1 MIIGLTGGIACGKSI
16 VSDTLASLGLRVID
30 ADIIARDLVTK
41 DSPAL
46 NEIIGNF
53 GSSYLHP
60 DGTLNR
66 AKLGSLIFSSLK
78 DRLKLE
84 SILHPR
90 IIAEM
95 VREIDSARKANDDL
109 VVCAPLL
116 VEANI
121 THLVDVVWVVRSN
134 VRTMMR

>member
-1 MIIGLTGGIACGKSI
+1 MRQEKQNGGGVKRECIEGLTGGIACGKSI

-95 VREIDSARKANDDL
+95 VREIDSARKA
-109 VVCAPLL
+109 
-116 VEANI
+116 
-121 THLVDVVWVVRSN
+121 
-134 VRTMMR
+134 